1 MKTAAAAWLPALC
14 VCALFAPAAVAQME
28 QPPPVPRF
36 ERGSGTVAAGTEFFD
51 RIVYVPAMINGAGPF
66 TFVLDTGAGQF
77 SALDYSVASSLGLRQ
92 TLVARGG
99 GAGEDTVGIYLV
111 DSAAVSL
118 PGISFEPRAVA
129 GIPLHRMD
137 PHWGKRKDGLIGGDL
152 LSTLV
157 TVIDY
162 ERGRLEFHDA
172 SSYEYRG
179 PGERIPVHIAGGY
192 IFIEAGVL
200 LHGVD
205 EPVDALLML
214 DTGVRI
220 SLFNSPFST
229 ENALPA
235 RSPSTVSGMTGFGLG
250 GISRGVV
257 GRVRGIRIGSLLLEN
272 PVVNF
277 SADEAGALSSPDF
290 SGIVGA
296 DILSRFTV
304 VLDYRR
310 SQIFLEKN
318 AGFGAPFEFDMC
330 GIRFL
335 MEGERFDTFRVFR
348 IYDGSPAAEAGIE
361 EGDVVTEIDGRAA
374 AGFTWQDLRE
384 YLMREGATVRFTIE
398 RDGATFDV
406 SIRLRRLV

>member
-1 MKTAAAAWLPALC
+1 MKKAAAAWLVGIFVL
-14 VCALFAPAAVAQME
+14 ALFACAAIAQME

-36 ERGSGTVAAGTEFFD
+36 ERGAGSVTAGAEIFD
-51 RIVYVPAMINGAGPF
+51 RIVYVPATVNGAGPF

-92 TLVARGG
+92 TLVAQGG

-111 DSAAVSL
+111 DSAAVAV
-118 PGISFEPRAVA
+118 PGLSFEPRAVV

-179 PGERIPVHIAGGY
+179 PGERIPVHIDGGY
-192 IFIEAGVL
+192 IFIESRVL
-200 LHGVD
+200 LNGVD
-205 EPVDALLML
+205 EPIDALLML
-214 DTGVRI
+214 DTGVRL
-220 SLFNSPFST
+220 SLFNMPFAKEHS
-229 ENALPA
+229 LPA
-235 RSPSTVSGMTGFGLG
+235 QSPSTVSGVTGFGLG
-250 GISRGVV
+250 GISRGIV
-257 GRVRGIRIGSLLLEN
+257 GRVKGIRIGSILLEN

-277 SADEAGALSSPDF
+277 STDETGVLASPDF
-290 SGIVGA
+290 SGIIGA

-310 SQIFLEKN
+310 SQIFLETN
-318 AGFGAPFEFDMC
+318 AGFDAPFEFDMC
-330 GIRFL
+330 GIRFF
-335 MEGERFDTFRVFR
+335 MEGERFDTFTVFR
-348 IYDGSPAAEAGIE
+348 VYDGSPAAEAGIE
-361 EGDVVTEIDGRAA
+361 AGDVVTEIDGRAA

-384 YLMREGATVRFTIE
+384 YLQREGATVRFTID
-398 RDGATFDV
+398 RGGRAFNV
-406 SIRLRRLV
+406 SVRLRRLV